1 MRSLF
6 IVVVLKGLL
15 VAFLVGVGVVLGF
28 WRVGTGSRKI
38 KGWKRSH
45 SGLFCMLFCSRAQ
58 RRRIWRFRRIV

>member
-15 VAFLVGVGVVLGF
+15 VAFLDGVEVVLGF

-38 KGWKRSH
+38 KGWKRSR
-45 SGLFCMLFCSRAQ
+45 SGVFCMLFCSRSQ
-58 RRRIWRFRRIV
+58 RRWIWRFRRIV